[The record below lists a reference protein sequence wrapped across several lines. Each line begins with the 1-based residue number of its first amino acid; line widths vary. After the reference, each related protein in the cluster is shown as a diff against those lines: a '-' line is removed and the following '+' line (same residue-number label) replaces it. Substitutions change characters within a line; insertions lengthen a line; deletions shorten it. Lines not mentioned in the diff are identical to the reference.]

1 MTFGIDATVVEQ
13 IKGWTIAAGKLALE
27 NQHDLD
33 EQIKADDTPVTN
45 VDTMVERFLV
55 EAIHTAFP
63 DHQVIGEEA
72 SRIGSKSDWLWALDP
87 IDGTKSYMRK
97 LPVWGVS
104 LGLLYRGAPAA
115 GVVYLPVT
123 GDLYWGW
130 QGGAFWNG
138 SSLSEQPPFAYDS
151 SLTFLAVHSMAHQ
164 DNEILYPR
172 IQAFG
177 STAAHLAFLA
187 AGKAAGV
194 LARRVHIWDVAGALP
209 ILQQAGYAVQYLS
222 GRPLVISDLFDGSS
236 TREQLVATRPE
247 WMERLRGDIRK
258 RIPDP
263 FTLL

>member
-1 MTFGIDATVVEQ
+1 MAFELNETVLEQMKRWVVDA
-13 IKGWTIAAGKLALE
+13 GRLALE

-33 EQIKADDTPVTN
+33 EQIKPDNTPVTN
-45 VDTMVERFLV
+45 VDTMVEKLLV
-55 EAIHTAFP
+55 DAIRSSFP

-72 SRIGSKSDWLWALDP
+72 GRTGPQSDWLWALDP

-104 LGLLYRGAPAA
+104 LGLLHQGQPAA
-115 GVVYLPVT
+115 GAVYLPVS

-138 SSLSEQPPFAYDS
+138 DPLGEQPPFAYDS
-151 SLTFLAVHSMAHQ
+151 SLTFLAVHSVAHE
-164 DNEILYPR
+164 DNEIRYPR

-194 LARRVHIWDVAGALP
+194 LARRVHIWDLAGALP
-209 ILQQAGYAVQYLS
+209 ILLQAGYAVQYLS
-222 GRPLVISDLFDGSS
+222 GRAFTMEDLLDGQK
-236 TREQLVATRPE
+236 TREQLIATRPE
-247 WMERLRGDIRK
+247 WMERMRGDIRK

-263 FTLL
+263 YKLP